1 MSTAAPGS
9 SSWWNTSEV
18 GRVLTSALGGLIV
31 AGALVAFAPWEVTVL
46 TAWIVAAGS
55 FVARTWLHIHGLD
68 AEATAAIALRE
79 DNSRASAHV
88 MVNGASVVS
97 LVGVGATLGEASH
110 TEGALRV
117 LLSAVAILTVA
128 SAWLLVHTVFTL
140 RYAHR
145 YYTEPVGGVD
155 FKTTKETPDYHDFAY
170 LAFTVGMTFQVS
182 DTDLTTNAM
191 RRLALRHAL
200 LSYLFGAVIL
210 AMTINI
216 TASFI
221 L

>member
-1 MSTAAPGS
+1 ML
-9 SSWWNTSEV
+9 NDSEV
-18 GRVLTSALGGLIV
+18 GRVLTCALGGLIV
-31 AGALVAFAPWEVTVL
+31 AGALAAFAPWEVTVL
-46 TAWIVAAGS
+46 AAWIVAAGS
-55 FVARTWLHIHGLD
+55 FVARTWSRIYRLD
-68 AEATAAIALRE
+68 AEETAAVARRE
-79 DNSRASAHV
+79 DSSRASAHV

-110 TEGALRV
+110 TEGAERI
-117 LLSAVAILTVA
+117 LLSVVAILTVA
-128 SAWLLVHTVFTL
+128 SAWALVHTVFTL

-145 YYTEPVGGVD
+145 YYTEPVGGID
-155 FKTTKETPDYHDFAY
+155 FKSTDDAPDYHDFAY

-216 TASFI
+216 TAGFI